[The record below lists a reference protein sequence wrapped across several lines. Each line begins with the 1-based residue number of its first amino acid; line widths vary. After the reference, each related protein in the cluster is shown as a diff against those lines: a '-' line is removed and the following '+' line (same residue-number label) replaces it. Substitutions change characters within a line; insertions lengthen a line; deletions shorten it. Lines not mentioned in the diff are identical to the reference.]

1 MEGSMRR
8 ELLIVAILA
17 AALSLQGQTQ
27 PKDAPEDVPSTHVEI
42 PAGTH
47 ILLTLRS
54 VVSTRSA
61 REGDG
66 VYLESAFPVAAGG
79 RIVIPE
85 GTAFQGV
92 IASAQRSGRIKGRAT
107 LQMRVDRMIYY
118 SGYAVEFASSVQSTP
133 GSDHQAFFDN
143 NGTMKAE
150 SARGR
155 DALLATGA
163 GLVGG
168 YAGSGTG
175 ALAGTLANRSPRA
188 GGAIGG
194 GTGAALGLLAV
205 VAMRGPEIRL
215 EPGAMIE
222 VVLLSPLTIDLA
234 KIGSP
239 PMQSRHQQTQFQ
251 PSEPVEHA
259 RPVRQGLPLP
269 WPNF

>member
-1 MEGSMRR
+1 MRR
-8 ELLIVAILA
+8 ELLIAAILA
-17 AALSLQGQTQ
+17 AGVSVLAQTQ
-27 PKDAPEDVPSTHVEI
+27 PKDETVDAASARVEI

-54 VVSTRSA
+54 AVSTRSA

-92 IASAQRSGRIKGRAT
+92 VASAQGSGRIKGRAM
-107 LQMRVDRMIYY
+107 LQMRVDRMIYA

-133 GSDHQAFFDN
+133 GSDHQAFIDN
-143 NGTMKAE
+143 KGTMKAE
-150 SARGR
+150 STRGR

-163 GLVGG
+163 GLAGG
-168 YAGSGTG
+168 YLGSATG
-175 ALAGTLANRSPRA
+175 ALAGTLANGSPRV

-205 VAMRGPEIRL
+205 VVMQGQEIRL
-215 EPGAMIE
+215 EPGAMTE
-222 VVLLSPLTIDLA
+222 VVLQAPLTIDLT

-239 PMQSRHQQTQFQ
+239 PLRHQQVQSQ
-251 PSEPVEHA
+251 PGERAARE
-259 RPVRQGLPLP
+259 RPVRPRLPMP